1 MTEIIAFLA
10 ARSIA
15 DYDSR
20 RFHTYL
26 LMDTSGMSLK
36 RSALPTVALS
46 MAVMGALI
54 GCRPDT
60 DSTSPND
67 GLDEVH
73 PKPPRAVLNFPLELT
88 VADATVNEFV
98 AEAMK
103 TCANG
108 NYDSFRL
115 LWSAREELITKR
127 EYERGWRSVLSM
139 DIRALEQVKLAPD
152 PERGETEPRT
162 VYAILA
168 HVAFDPAQTTDREET
183 ERNVVLVV
191 AREHDAW
198 RLRKAPREL
207 RRWLTDKINPQPVP
221 RDQGAQNRTTG

>member
-1 MTEIIAFLA
+1 MA
-10 ARSIA
+10 
-15 DYDSR
+15 
-20 RFHTYL
+20 
-26 LMDTSGMSLK
+26 LK

-46 MAVMGALI
+46 TALIGVLI
-54 GCRPDT
+54 GCRPAT
-60 DSTSPND
+60 ESTSPHD
-67 GLDEVH
+67 GSGEVH
-73 PKPPRAVLNFPLELT
+73 AEPPRAVLNFPPELM

-98 AEAMK
+98 AEAMR

-127 EYERGWRSVLSM
+127 EYERGWKAVLSM
-139 DIRALEQVKLAPD
+139 DIRALEEVKLAPD
-152 PERGETEPRT
+152 PERGETDPRT

-198 RLRKAPREL
+198 RLGKAPREL
-207 RRWLTDKINPQPVP
+207 RAWLTDKVNPQPAP
-221 RDQGAQNRTTG
+221 ADLGAQNRTTE